1 MRGECNFGVQSE
13 CVLGLAFLCWVPVC
27 VGPIN
32 GPHPVLSVGLCVGRP
47 VNARGTGAAELAQ
60 AMRTDFA
67 LALRPPQSTTRF

>member
-47 VNARGTGAAELAQ
+47 VNARGTGQLSW
-60 AMRTDFA
+60 
-67 LALRPPQSTTRF
+67 LRRCEPTSLWH